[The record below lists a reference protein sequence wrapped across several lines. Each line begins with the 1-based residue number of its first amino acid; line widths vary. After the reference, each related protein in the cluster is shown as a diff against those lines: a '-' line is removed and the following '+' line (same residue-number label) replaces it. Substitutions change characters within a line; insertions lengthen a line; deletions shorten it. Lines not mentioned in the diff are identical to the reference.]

1 MALRSDSKK
10 KTPVLEIGNWHGK
23 QNFAGKLG
31 EFLPLKGLK
40 RQKDRIIQ
48 TNWYGKNNLNE
59 VSYWEWD
66 KNGLANGCIYSFNIS
81 FPRKFLR
88 ELKANENVN
97 MTAQIDIKD
106 WLEKW
111 YVESSVN

>member
-23 QNFAGKLG
+23 QNIAGKLG

-40 RQKDRIIQ
+40 RQNDRIIQ
-48 TNWYGKNNLNE
+48 TNWYGKINLNE

-66 KNGLANGCIYSFNIS
+66 KNGLANGCFILLI
-81 FPRKFLR
+81 FLFQG
-88 ELKANENVN
+88 NFSEN
-97 MTAQIDIKD
+97 
-106 WLEKW
+106 
-111 YVESSVN
+111 